1 MASRSH
7 VERAIEKYQ
16 EELARYPNVTGIGVV
31 PVTDDSEGPTD
42 LAVAVYVTKK
52 VPRDQLKAGER
63 IPRSLE
69 ITSRDGSRNV
79 PTRVIA
85 TGEFVIEDQFEVEPA

>member
-7 VERAIEKYQ
+7 VERAIEQYQ
-16 EELARYPNVTGIGVV
+16 EELGRYPNVTGIGVV
-31 PVTDDSEGPTD
+31 PVSDDSEGPTD

-52 VPRDQLKAGER
+52 VPRDQLRAEER
-63 IPRSLE
+63 IPPSLE
-69 ITSRDGSRNV
+69 ITSRDGSRSI

-85 TGEFVIEDQFEVEPA
+85 TGEFALEDQFDIEPT